1 MKNYLLTLIGLLF
14 AIGLSAQTVKVTG
27 TVLDEGRQP
36 LLGVSIFVQSNRAHG
51 TVTELNGR
59 FTIDVAVGEKLVF
72 SYMGFVNKTVLINKA
87 EHDLLVIMEEDKQAL
102 DEVVV
107 IGYGTA
113 KKKDITGA
121 ISSVSADKLKET
133 PAVSLNQALQGKS
146 AGVQVQLSDN
156 SPGGGVS
163 VLIRGKGSINQS
175 NDPIYVVDGI
185 IMEGTLNNINVNDI
199 ASIDILKDASA
210 AAIYGSRAANGVV
223 IVTTK
228 KGEEGKAR
236 VSFSARTS
244 FQSPSNLPKMLTAQ
258 ELAEI
263 RIEGNV
269 NSQMDAKFLANPQ
282 MSIEEYRSEFNAL
295 KQQYAKELPT
305 SMFSDV
311 ERQTLLAG
319 ETYDWYDQISQT
331 GVVQD
336 YTVSLS
342 GGTNKT
348 NYYISA
354 NYYDQKGIIQGTGHR
369 RFSFRVNLE
378 QQIKSWLKVGVNSS
392 YYDGATTYGGANIG
406 NGLGANPMYP
416 FEIDGKAPL
425 ELPYYTNPG
434 QSNPVLSKQI
444 DNDAKSNRFSMNAYL
459 KIDITKD
466 LFLKSSVSLDQVN
479 NFSGYFAPSNIK
491 QGQSVKGEAQI
502 KNNRWTDVM
511 QENSLNYSKLF
522 QEVHRVNVMLGNTV
536 QVNNYFGNT
545 QYGNGFAT
553 NVMGYNNISSASEF
567 PAGKQ
572 SSSKTRW
579 ALASF
584 IGRLNYAYKDNYIFT
599 FTGRYDG
606 NSRYAEGHKWG
617 FFPSVAGAWRISG
630 ERFMEKAHWLD
641 DLKLRVS
648 WGKTGN
654 QAISNTARYSIFI
667 ADYGQ
672 DRVTSTAYDLYLQG
686 SGNFPS
692 GFRTSQA
699 ANNNLK
705 WETAVQYNIG
715 LDFACFQNSL
725 YGSVDGY
732 IKDVEDMLISPAYLG
747 AMGEGGAS
755 WSNGPSLRNWG
766 MEFALGYR
774 NSLKCGLGYNIN
786 ANLDFFRNKV
796 TYLPSTATGSYA
808 HTTKENL
815 VEAGVPYG
823 SIVGYVVDG
832 LYQNKEEVL
841 ASGQEN
847 ARVGGL
853 KYADLDGNGVIN
865 SDDQTWIFNP
875 VPDFSYGLN
884 IELNY
889 KNFDLAMFW
898 QGVCGQDVYNNQKY
912 QTDFW
917 SLTDAGS
924 NKGSRLLEAWTADN
938 TSSTIPAL
946 TTNNT
951 GDEGRASS
959 YFVENGSYL
968 KLRSLQLGYNVPT
981 SFLSKFKMS
990 SARFYVS
997 GQNLLTIK
1005 SKSLTCADPENSN
1018 WAYPLAT
1025 SISFGIQLGF

>member
-641 DLKLRVS
+641 DLKLRFGWGQLGNSNVALYSSFTKLSPGITVDYQGNSVNTIQNSDQFMGNKDLRWERQEQINAGVDLAAFNNRLRFTLDVYKKNSKDLVLQTPLPVTTGYLNIYSNVGELENKGIEISLGGRIIATKDFS
-648 WGKTGN
+648 W
-654 QAISNTARYSIFI
+654 
-667 ADYGQ
+667 
-672 DRVTSTAYDLYLQG
+672 DLDV
-686 SGNFPS
+686 NWA
-692 GFRTSQA
+692 T
-699 ANNNLK
+699 NKNKLK
-705 WETAVQYNIG
+705 
-715 LDFACFQNSL
+715 SL
-725 YGSVDGY
+725 YGGIKERMNDASNPLNAGWRVGKPLGTIYTYRYEGIWQWDDDRVLMDKMKDGR
-732 IKDVEDMLISPAYLG
+732 
-747 AMGEGGAS
+747 EGGDTYYP
-755 WSNGPSLRNWG
+755 G
-766 MEFALGYR
+766 E
-774 NSLKCGLGYNIN
+774 
-786 ANLDFFRNKV
+786 NK
-796 TYLPSTATGSYA
+796 
-808 HTTKENL
+808 
-815 VEAGVPYG
+815 
-823 SIVGYVVDG
+823 I
-832 LYQNKEEVL
+832 
-841 ASGQEN
+841 
-847 ARVGGL
+847 
-853 KYADLDGNGVIN
+853 ADLDGDGQITTNDREIVGYT
-865 SDDQTWIFNP
+865 DP
-875 VPDFSYGLN
+875 KGYGG
-884 IELNY
+884 ISTTLNY
-889 KNFDLAMFW
+889 KNWTLNVIFNYVYGNDVFNRSYHEYTLGAGYGTLNMFN
-898 QGVCGQDVYNNQKY
+898 DELNR
-912 QTDFW
+912 W
-917 SLTDAGS
+917 SV
-924 NKGSRLLEAWTADN
+924 NN
-938 TSSTIPAL
+938 TSGSIPRAHS
-946 TTNNT
+946 NNL
-951 GDEGRASS
+951 DRMLISS
-959 YFVENGSYL
+959 RVMQDGSYL
-968 KLRSLQLGYNVPT
+968 RMKNVTLNYQFPLKWINKVG
-981 SFLSKFKMS
+981 LSNLNL
-990 SARFYVS
+990 YVS
-997 GQNLLTIK
+997 GENLLTWTGFK
-1005 SKSLTCADPENSN
+1005 GADPESVGTGYDET
-1018 WAYPLAT
+1018 YPNAR
-1025 SISFGIQLGF
+1025 SFTLGLNVSF